1 MCRGRRI
8 SFVLNVAEGADASPR
23 KPLTIR
29 RYRSDDAEAI
39 ARFNQR
45 MEGAANP
52 HRLYNE
58 PPLGDDEST
67 LPRERLFV
75 ATDGDEIRGGAFL
88 RETTVNLPGGAATVG
103 WVKYPLAESLIAKQF
118 AGVPAA
124 LLLHLM
130 REQPSLAAVGMGGH
144 GGPFAQLL
152 ARLGWK
158 GDIVPTLLAPLR
170 LSRVLRALP
179 HVRHNPRLRRLGA
192 LMRGT
197 GAAMALGAGY
207 RTMLRVRAWWHLRS
221 TTVTTVERFDVWA
234 DRVWE
239 RCAPEYPMINVRT
252 SAALNWKYPIGTPG
266 VHRLRV
272 ERGGQPCGWATVQLF
287 DGRDLADSPYGPLV
301 LGVICDG
308 LSAPQDATLVCQAA
322 VRFLVARG
330 ADLLIANHSHPHW
343 LAALK
348 RAGLW
353 AGPANFAFYRSRVLE
368 QRLAEHA
375 EPTFVSRGDDGLI
388 AV

>member
-1 MCRGRRI
+1 M
-8 SFVLNVAEGADASPR
+8 LNVAEGAVEAPR

-29 RYRSDDAEAI
+29 RYRAEDAEAI

-45 MEGAANP
+45 MESAANH

-58 PPLGDDEST
+58 PPAGADESV

-88 RETTVNLPGGAATVG
+88 RETTVNLPDGAATVG

-130 REQPSLAAVGMGGH
+130 REQPNLAAVGMGGH

-170 LSRVLRALP
+170 LFRVLGALP
-179 HVRHNPRLRRLGA
+179 HVRQHPTLSRVGA
-192 LMRGT
+192 LLRGT

-207 RTMLRVRAWWHLRS
+207 RNMLRLRAWWHLRA
-221 TTVTTVERFDVWA
+221 TTVTEVERFDAWA
-234 DRVWE
+234 DRLWDT
-239 RCAPEYPMINVRT
+239 CAPDYPTINVRT

-266 VHRLRV
+266 LHRLRI
-272 ERGGQPCGWATVQLF
+272 ERGGTPLGWATVQLF
-287 DGRDLADSPYGPLV
+287 DGRRVADSPYGPLV

-308 LSAPQDATLVCQAA
+308 LSATQDATLVCQAA

-330 ADLLIANHSHPHW
+330 ADLLIANHSHPQW
-343 LAALK
+343 LRALK
-348 RAGLW
+348 HAGLL
-353 AGPANFAFYRSRVLE
+353 AGPANFAFYRSRALE
-368 QRLAEHA
+368 QRLAPNA

-388 AV
+388 VV

>member
-1 MCRGRRI
+1 
-8 SFVLNVAEGADASPR
+8 VADDAVASPR

-29 RYRSDDAEAI
+29 RYRADDAEAI

-45 MEGAANP
+45 MSSAANP
-52 HRLYNE
+52 HRLYAE
-58 PPLGDDEST
+58 PPQGEDESA

-75 ATDGDEIRGGAFL
+75 ATDGEEIRGGAFL
-88 RETTVNLPGGAATVG
+88 RESTVNLPDGAATVG
-103 WVKYPLAESLIAKQF
+103 WVKYPLAESLIAKQY

-170 LSRVLRALP
+170 LASVLRALP
-179 HVRHNPRLRRLGA
+179 HVRQRATLRRLGA
-192 LMRGT
+192 LLRGS
-197 GAAMALGAGY
+197 GAALALGAGY
-207 RTMLRVRAWWHLRS
+207 RSMLHVRAWWHLRS
-221 TTVTTVERFDVWA
+221 TTVTEFDRFDGWA
-234 DRVWE
+234 DRVWD

-252 SAALNWKYPIGTPG
+252 STALNWKYPVGTPG
-266 VHRLRV
+266 LHRLRI
-272 ERGGQPCGWATVQLF
+272 ERGGQACGWATVQLF
-287 DGRDLADSPYGPLV
+287 DGRGHADAPYGPLV

-308 LSAPQDATLVCQAA
+308 LSMPHDATLVCHAA
-322 VRFLVARG
+322 VRFLAARG
-330 ADLLIANHSHPHW
+330 ADLLIANHSHPEW
-343 LAALK
+343 LRALK
-348 RAGLW
+348 RAGLL

-368 QRLAEHA
+368 QRLARNEG
-375 EPTFVSRGDDGLI
+375 PTFVSRGDDGLI